1 MILLEAPWQK
11 CVWLIEQI
19 YKRYR
24 SFQLLINASGGI
36 VQCEYVVMWT
46 EIESLVS
53 QCVVSLGLYQCLN
66 SRTPYTD
73 SPPREL
79 IRTHPLTNCENQWRY
94 WSMLIMLPKL
104 ILLCGRFSAAV
115 PSLQPCSIPDSV
127 NARFLLELLHYS
139 TYGTGVCIR
148 YVYDSPFPFAVLEL
162 LHGVAEHVFYRPTE
176 GHPVL
181 LVHVK
186 GQQARWQHCS
196 GRKKKQVKHKRIK

>member
-11 CVWLIEQI
+11 CVWSIEQI

-115 PSLQPCSIPDSV
+115 PYSHALYLILSTLDFCWNCYITARMEQVCVSDMYMTHHFPSLFSNCCTV
-127 NARFLLELLHYS
+127 
-139 TYGTGVCIR
+139 
-148 YVYDSPFPFAVLEL
+148 
-162 LHGVAEHVFYRPTE
+162 
-176 GHPVL
+176 
-181 LVHVK
+181 
-186 GQQARWQHCS
+186 
-196 GRKKKQVKHKRIK
+196 